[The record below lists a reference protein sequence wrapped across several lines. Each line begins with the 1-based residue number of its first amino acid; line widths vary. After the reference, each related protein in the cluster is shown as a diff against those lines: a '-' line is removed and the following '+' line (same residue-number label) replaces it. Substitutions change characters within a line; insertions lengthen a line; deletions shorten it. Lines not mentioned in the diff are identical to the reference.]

1 MTYAY
6 ALGKD
11 GLRIREILINMK
23 KIVLL
28 MLLSVGMSMTAF
40 GQTQQSMT
48 DTQILQYVMQQK
60 KLGMAESDIAQE
72 LLKKGATLEQIQKM
86 RQKYASQ
93 LEKTGMGKTA
103 DKAIDDATDRMRKN
117 NGALREVETDD
128 DDNGQRQQQMMMNR
142 PDGWL
147 YGDDMSMYQ
156 SPDSIY
162 FGKQQEEQGKKV
174 FGRDIFNNKSL
185 TFEPVMNIATPQN
198 YVLGPGDQ
206 LIIDV
211 YGDTQMSEQLTVSPD
226 GDVNVPEYGPV
237 HVAGLSV
244 AAAQSKVANSLGTYY
259 ESSDVRVTVGQ
270 TRTILVNVMGEVKA
284 PGTYTL
290 SAFATVFHAL
300 YMAGGVSDLGT
311 LRNIKVYRQGR
322 QISVVDVYEFIL
334 NGRLAGNVML
344 QDNDVVQV
352 GTYESIVDIAGRV
365 KRPMAYELRKNES
378 LATLLKYSGSFANDA
393 YKKSL
398 RVFRKNGRMKSVYNV
413 EEFEMPEFKML
424 DGDSVEVDSIIDR
437 FENMVE
443 VKGAVFRPGMY
454 HLGEKVN
461 SVRSLI
467 ETADG
472 LTEEAMMSR
481 AVLRRMKANRTQEVM
496 SVDLK
501 GILEGTAAD
510 VALENEDV
518 LFIPTLAE
526 HQNLRTLTINGEV
539 IFPGTYEYAEKMT
552 IEDFI
557 LQAGGLTDNA
567 STVKVDVA
575 RRMIDPEA
583 TTSTMEIAKTYS
595 FAIKPGFQMDGDRS
609 FTLEPYDVVSVRRSP
624 VSVEPVTV
632 RIEGEIAFEGSYTL
646 EQKNQRLSDVVKAA
660 GGVIPGAYVR
670 GARLIRQMNEDELAR
685 RDEMIK
691 IAKQSAALE
700 AEDSLSLEQLALET
714 TYSVGIHLDEALA
727 NPGCDEDVELQDG
740 DQLVIPR
747 MNRTVKISGY
757 VLKPNTVALK
767 EKKNYKYYITQAG
780 GYAKRARKSHTY
792 ILYQNGT
799 IAKAS
804 KGDIEPG
811 CEIVVPTKGPKD
823 PADLQKALSIGTSIA
838 SLTTMM
844 ATIYHILK

>member
-48 DTQILQYVMQQK
+48 ETQILQYVMQQK

-334 NGRLAGNVML
+334 NGRLAC
-344 QDNDVVQV
+344 
-352 GTYESIVDIAGRV
+352 R
-365 KRPMAYELRKNES
+365 
-378 LATLLKYSGSFANDA
+378 
-393 YKKSL
+393 
-398 RVFRKNGRMKSVYNV
+398 
-413 EEFEMPEFKML
+413 
-424 DGDSVEVDSIIDR
+424 
-437 FENMVE
+437 
-443 VKGAVFRPGMY
+443 
-454 HLGEKVN
+454 
-461 SVRSLI
+461 
-467 ETADG
+467 
-472 LTEEAMMSR
+472 
-481 AVLRRMKANRTQEVM
+481 
-496 SVDLK
+496 
-501 GILEGTAAD
+501 
-510 VALENEDV
+510 
-518 LFIPTLAE
+518 
-526 HQNLRTLTINGEV
+526 
-539 IFPGTYEYAEKMT
+539 
-552 IEDFI
+552 
-557 LQAGGLTDNA
+557 
-567 STVKVDVA
+567 
-575 RRMIDPEA
+575 
-583 TTSTMEIAKTYS
+583 
-595 FAIKPGFQMDGDRS
+595 
-609 FTLEPYDVVSVRRSP
+609 
-624 VSVEPVTV
+624 
-632 RIEGEIAFEGSYTL
+632 
-646 EQKNQRLSDVVKAA
+646 
-660 GGVIPGAYVR
+660 
-670 GARLIRQMNEDELAR
+670 
-685 RDEMIK
+685 
-691 IAKQSAALE
+691 
-700 AEDSLSLEQLALET
+700 
-714 TYSVGIHLDEALA
+714 
-727 NPGCDEDVELQDG
+727 
-740 DQLVIPR
+740 
-747 MNRTVKISGY
+747 
-757 VLKPNTVALK
+757 
-767 EKKNYKYYITQAG
+767 
-780 GYAKRARKSHTY
+780 
-792 ILYQNGT
+792 
-799 IAKAS
+799 
-804 KGDIEPG
+804 
-811 CEIVVPTKGPKD
+811 
-823 PADLQKALSIGTSIA
+823 
-838 SLTTMM
+838 TTMWCR
-844 ATIYHILK
+844 